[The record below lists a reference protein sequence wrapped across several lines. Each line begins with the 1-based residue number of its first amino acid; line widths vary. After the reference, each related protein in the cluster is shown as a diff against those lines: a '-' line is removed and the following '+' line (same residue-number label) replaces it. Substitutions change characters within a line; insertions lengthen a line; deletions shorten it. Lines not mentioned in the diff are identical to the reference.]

1 MVVSII
7 GCGWYGKALA
17 LALINNGISVKGS
30 VTTVDKFE
38 PLQRIGVIP
47 YCLKLGDENQQ
58 APPDFFSCD
67 IIVICIPPRTRSGEG
82 ESYLLKITEV
92 IDNLIKYRVK
102 KIIYISS
109 TGVYGDRNKA
119 VNELDEPLPDS
130 ASGQILLE
138 AERLLTGHEEFKT
151 TIIRFG
157 GLVGPGRHPGRFF
170 AGKTEVP
177 NGRAPVNMIY
187 QSDAVGITE
196 DIITKEIFGYT
207 INACAPDHPEKGTF
221 YPLMA
226 SLGGYPIPQF
236 IDELQNWK
244 LVESVCLEPLLKY
257 QFQVP
262 EWKLYPADTF

>member
-1 MVVSII
+1 MVVSIL

-17 LALINNGISVKGS
+17 LSLIKKGFSVKGS
-30 VTTVDKFE
+30 ATSEEKVKLLE
-38 PLQRIGVIP
+38 QEGIESYL
-47 YCLKLGDENQQ
+47 LKLGDEDLPMPN
-58 APPDFFSCD
+58 DFFNCD
-67 IIVICIPPRTRSGEG
+67 ILVISIPPRTRSGEG
-82 ESYLLKITEV
+82 DSYLAKLHAAVKNV
-92 IDNLIKYRVK
+92 LANRVK
-102 KIIYISS
+102 KVIYISS
-109 TGVYGDRNKA
+109 TGVYSEQNKTL
-119 VNELDEPLPDS
+119 NELDEPLPDNP
-130 ASGQILLE
+130 SGQILLD
-138 AERLLTGHEEFKT
+138 AENLLREQTEFQT

-196 DIITKEIFGYT
+196 AIINNELFGYT
-207 INACAPDHPEKGTF
+207 INACAPDHPAKGTF

-226 SLGGYPIPQF
+226 SLAGYPKPQF

-257 QFQVP
+257 KFQVP
-262 EWKLYPADTF
+262 EWKLYPADTI